1 MAAVPK
7 LSTLLP
13 PLPPW
18 RSPMGHEAMPAA
30 FARMAEAAGAPP
42 AHLMADFAALAFGP
56 GRISFADYERLRLY
70 DGAFWGA
77 ADRREVAGAAQA
89 RRIARLVN
97 FRRDCW
103 GLATDR
109 LASSAYLA
117 AHGLPAVPTLAI
129 YRAGLAAAGA
139 MLLRTRDEL
148 RQFLEAQSGAP
159 LIARPSEGGPGRRLF
174 AGAAGTR
181 AAEIDRFIDMVG
193 DAGPVSWLFQIPL
206 APRPDVADGRRIAPV
221 RLITLA
227 AGDAVMTFR
236 AAWQFGGPDDV
247 VASLDVRTGAALRL
261 SPAHA
266 PQRGEPAPGD
276 LAVPDW
282 AALRAVA
289 AEGARLFAQFGLI
302 GWDIAP
308 TLDGPVI
315 LGLDPAPD
323 LDLHQLAE
331 RRGVLEPE
339 FLAFL
344 GERRALAA
352 ECRERR

>member
-7 LSTLLP
+7 LSTLIP
-13 PLPPW
+13 SAW
-18 RSPMGHEAMPAA
+18 RSAGHEAMPAA

-70 DGAFWGA
+70 DGGFWGA

-89 RRIARLVN
+89 RRAARTAN

-117 AHGLPAVPTLAI
+117 AHGLPTVPTLAI
-129 YRAGLAAAGA
+129 YRAGLAAPGA
-139 MLLRTRDEL
+139 SLLRTRDEL
-148 RQFLEAQSGAP
+148 RQFLEAHAGAP

-174 AGAAGTR
+174 AGEAEAH
-181 AAEIDRFIDMVG
+181 AAEIDRFIDMVS
-193 DAGPVSWLFQIPL
+193 DAGPVSWLFQTPL
-206 APRPDVADGRRIAPV
+206 EPHPAVAEARRVAPV
-221 RLITLA
+221 RLLTIA
-227 AGDAVMTFR
+227 AGDAAVVVR
-236 AAWQFGGPDDV
+236 AAWLLGGPDDV
-247 VASLDVRTGAALRL
+247 VASLDVRGGAALRL
-261 SPAHA
+261 SPALA
-266 PQRGEPAPGD
+266 PQRGEPAPAG
-276 LAVPDW
+276 LVAPDW
-282 AALRAVA
+282 PTLKAVA
-289 AEGARLFAQFGLI
+289 TEGARLFAQFGLI

-308 TLDGPVI
+308 TAGGPVI

-323 LDLHQLAE
+323 LDLHQLAD
-331 RRGVLEPE
+331 RRGLLDAE

-344 GERRALAA
+344 ADRRALAA
-352 ECRERR
+352 EWR